1 MGGVGQ
7 SKAGILVVEDDET
20 IRRSLEVAL
29 YRAGYD
35 VRAEADGRNLDD
47 ALSRF
52 VPDLAILDVRLP
64 VGPDGFAIAR
74 RLRTDSQIPIL
85 FLTAAESLRDRLEGF
100 EAGADDYQIKPYQA
114 DELLARIK
122 RLLQR
127 SGHTTAEVL
136 RVRDLVIDD
145 ATRVVTRAGAEL
157 ALTRTEYDLL
167 SVLVRHQGQIL
178 STEQLF
184 SRVWGYDSYNPNR
197 VQVHLNSLRRK
208 LEASGPRL
216 LYTVRSCGY
225 VIRP

>member
-1 MGGVGQ
+1 MGQ

-20 IRRSLEVAL
+20 IRLSLEVGL
-29 YRAGYD
+29 VRAGYD

-64 VGPDGFAIAR
+64 VGPNGFAIAR
-74 RLRTDSQIPIL
+74 RLRADSQIPIL

-127 SGHTTAEVL
+127 SGRTTAEVW
-136 RVRDLVIDD
+136 RVRDLVVDD
-145 ATRVVTRAGAEL
+145 ATRVVTLAGAEL

-167 SVLVRHQGQIL
+167 AVLVQHRGQIL

-184 SRVWGYDSYNPNR
+184 SRVWGYGSYEPNR

-216 LYTVRSCGY
+216 LHTVRGCGY

>member
-1 MGGVGQ
+1 VGQ

-20 IRRSLEVAL
+20 IRLSLEVGL
-29 YRAGYD
+29 VRAGYD

-64 VGPDGFAIAR
+64 VGPNGFAIAR
-74 RLRTDSQIPIL
+74 RLRADSQIPIL

-127 SGHTTAEVL
+127 SGRTTAEVW
-136 RVRDLVIDD
+136 RVRDLVVDD
-145 ATRVVTRAGAEL
+145 ATRVVTLAGAEL

-167 SVLVRHQGQIL
+167 AVLVQHRGQIL

-184 SRVWGYDSYNPNR
+184 SRVWGYGSYEPNR

-216 LYTVRSCGY
+216 LHTVRGCGY